1 MAKRTTKIDE
11 LNILRSDESSEYEE
25 EVFDRKDYIEH
36 YFDVMPISE
45 KQKRARI
52 EEAEELFDAILLFLI
67 WCDENP
73 ENVQLPDTQR
83 DMQNLYKE
91 VVFQHVEPSDF
102 IDIYVPLFIGNLVD
116 VTVKNQGD
124 EYYTSVERA
133 ANVACNEANTV
144 SNYFELQ
151 TAKELGYKYKQWH
164 TELDEKV
171 RTTHQVME
179 GKTIPIDEP
188 FKVGASLMMMPHDIS
203 LGADASEIVNC
214 RCALS
219 FLDTI
224 SDKTTDIENETENDT
239 IKLPDEQIFKT
250 LSAAARNYEIVDK
263 VTGEVFY
270 FVEGTKIQNR
280 EIFAGYGTNT
290 PMHDN
295 VKVALSETHKV
306 EQEFWQHG
314 KGIGHVDFYGE
325 DRLAEVHWF
334 QHKDV
339 GKIGFKIKRWLE

>member
-1 MAKRTTKIDE
+1 MIKAFCFEKKIFSYSSFVAVIFFSIFFSSCKNTT
-11 LNILRSDESSEYEE
+11 ES
-25 EVFDRKDYIEH
+25 K
-36 YFDVMPISE
+36 
-45 KQKRARI
+45 
-52 EEAEELFDAILLFLI
+52 LI
-67 WCDENP
+67 
-73 ENVQLPDTQR
+73 
-83 DMQNLYKE
+83 Y
-91 VVFQHVEPSDF
+91 
-102 IDIYVPLFIGNLVD
+102 
-116 VTVKNQGD
+116 
-124 EYYTSVERA
+124 
-133 ANVACNEANTV
+133 
-144 SNYFELQ
+144 
-151 TAKELGYKYKQWH
+151 
-164 TELDEKV
+164 
-171 RTTHQVME
+171 
-179 GKTIPIDEP
+179 
-188 FKVGASLMMMPHDIS
+188 
-203 LGADASEIVNC
+203 
-214 RCALS
+214 
-219 FLDTI
+219 
-224 SDKTTDIENETENDT
+224 TENDT